1 MIKIDVS
8 PMLKTLRGLDRQGR
22 YAMSL
27 ALTDIV
33 NDIKDDT
40 IGRLPHYFT
49 IRSGWLA
56 KGFRTNHATR
66 DKLVAWVGQKDPFMA
81 AQALGGTKPPEK
93 GQMGIPQDG
102 TVPGS
107 IPMPRGTSGERP
119 TYRGSNWPKQLI
131 RAIDAFEAK
140 RTKALGKKKGSKSQV
155 RMLGTAS
162 RMRASENK
170 LVFLRHASVPTLAIR
185 IASGKGRGKYAPLW
199 FLRTTPVKIPKRWGF
214 FRDGE
219 MFARAYLP
227 PVFQYQLD
235 KAYKDMRTS

>member
-1 MIKIDVS
+1 MIRIDVN
-8 PMLKTLRGLDRQGR
+8 PLLKTLRGMDRQGR

-40 IGRLPHYFT
+40 IDRLPHYFT
-49 IRSGWLA
+49 IRSGWLS
-56 KGFRTNHATR
+56 KGFRTGHATR

-81 AQALGGTKPPEK
+81 AQAQGGTKASK
-93 GQMGIPQDG
+93 GQMGIPQEG
-102 TVPGS
+102 SAPGM

-140 RTKALGKKKGSKSQV
+140 LGKARGKEKGSKSQI
-155 RMLGTAS
+155 RMLGTAGKMKAATN
-162 RMRASENK
+162 R
-170 LVFLRHASVPTLAIR
+170 LVFLRHAKVPTLAIR
-185 IASGKGRGKYAPLW
+185 IASGNGPGKYIPLW

-214 FRDGE
+214 FQDGE

-235 KAYKDMRTS
+235 KALKDMRTS